1 MAEEVDY
8 ESLPPNAGLAVNML
22 AGALAGISEHAVMY
36 PIDSIKTR
44 MQVFA
49 TSPVA
54 VYTGVGNAFTR
65 ISSTEGIRALWR
77 GVWSVVLG
85 AGPAHAVHFGTLE
98 AVKELMGGNQVGNQW
113 LATSVAGASAT
124 TAADALMNPFDVI
137 KQRMQVHKSEF
148 RSVFTCARVV
158 YRNEG
163 LAAFYV
169 SYPTT
174 LAISIPFN
182 AIQFTVYEQI
192 KRLLNP
198 RHEYSPTTHITA
210 GAIAGAVAAAVTTP
224 LDVAKTILQT
234 RGTSHD
240 AEIRGVKGMADALRV
255 IWTRDG
261 IKGFGRGLTPRVLTT
276 VPSTALCWLSYEF
289 FKAAIRSDTSASCN

>member
-65 ISSTEGIRALWR
+65 ISSTEGLRALWR

-182 AIQFTVYEQI
+182 AIQFTVYEQV
-192 KRLLNP
+192 KRILNP

-234 RGTSHD
+234 RGTSQD
-240 AEIRGVKGMADALRV
+240 AEIRSVRGMADALKI

-289 FKAAIRSDTSASCN
+289 FKAAIRSDTSGCN